1 MGQYSKK
8 GLYSGYDK
16 NHKERQAEDY
26 YATPPEEVENILWQ
40 LKYDRNEN
48 WNILEPCCGGGHMV
62 EGILDYFN
70 NANICATDI
79 KQRENSYL
87 QSHKDNFVEY
97 GYGEEYDFLS
107 EEYPDVTTDFVIMN
121 PPFKVATPFILHG
134 LDIAKEALIVFG
146 RTKLVETKGRYE
158 EIFSKYPPTDI
169 YQYIDRVA
177 CAKNGD
183 FENTNGIEA
192 HAWFIWNKK
201 VMKEKYDTKFHWL
214 WSAKNGIIINN

>member
-8 GLYSGYDK
+8 GLYTGYDK

-26 YATPPEEVENILWQ
+26 YATPPEEVENILSQ
-40 LKYDRNEN
+40 LQYEKDKN
-48 WNILEPCCGGGHMV
+48 WSILEPCCGGGHMV
-62 EGILDYFN
+62 EGILQYFTN
-70 NANICATDI
+70 PNIAATDI
-79 KQRENSYL
+79 KNRENLYIN
-87 QSHKDNFVEY
+87 SHFEKGVKY
-97 GYGEEYDFLS
+97 SCSEEYDFLS
-107 EEYPDVTTDFVIMN
+107 DNYPYTTADFVIMN

-134 LDIAKEALIVFG
+134 LDIAQEALIVFG
-146 RTKLVETKGRYE
+146 RTKLVETKSRYE

-192 HAWFIWNKK
+192 HAWFVWDKRK
-201 VMKEKYDTKFHWL
+201 MERKYDTLFHWIR
-214 WSAKNGIIINN
+214 SAKSSSPKE

>member
-26 YATPPEEVENILWQ
+26 YATPPEEVTNILEKLNLSKDEQ
-40 LKYDRNEN
+40 IG
-48 WNILEPCCGGGHMV
+48 ILEPCCGGGHMV
-62 EGILDYFN
+62 EGILHYFKKP
-70 NANICATDI
+70 NILATDI
-79 KQRENSYL
+79 KKRENPYEAQHFEQGVLYYS
-87 QSHKDNFVEY
+87 
-97 GYGEEYDFLS
+97 GEDFDFLS
-107 EEYPDVTTDFVIMN
+107 EDYPCKKSGIVIMN

-134 LDIAKEALIVFG
+134 LDIATEMLIVFG
-146 RTKLVETKGRYE
+146 RTKLVESKGRYE

-183 FENTNGIEA
+183 FDNTNGIEA
-192 HAWFIWNKK
+192 HAWFIWNKRE
-201 VMKEKYDTKFHWL
+201 MIDNYETKFHWL
-214 WSAKNGIIINN
+214 WSKQ